1 MAVASDNFFR
11 HIDDFFNYRQD
22 IYEIS
27 PQTVKSNRVDLDL
40 FKNFICSQNVKTI
53 DGPAV
58 INYQYYLKKQ
68 RQNCGASIN
77 RKIFA
82 LRSYGNFLK
91 LYDVSCAD
99 ALPFYDVLKIRQG
112 YRKRPNALTSQ
123 QISLLF
129 KAIDIYPPATARH
142 ERAGTILGIRDYAV
156 YALMYQL
163 GLRVG
168 EVHDLNLSSLDLNK
182 NKISVIGKGRKPR
195 TLHVNDELIEIL
207 CQYLAVRE
215 RFLNSWLTP
224 ALFVS
229 KKGNRLAIRTM
240 EDNLKNIL
248 LQTDFHVP
256 FNVSCHTLRHS
267 MASHL
272 NDKDVDIL
280 IIQSILGHSSTRS
293 VEPYIHPSQDRIR
306 NAMEK
311 LPGVKFVKELLRKG
325 ELNLSFQSSRRNCYG
340 GVGKAF
346 RPKRE

>member
-1 MAVASDNFFR
+1 MAVNSDNFFS
-11 HIDDFFNYRQD
+11 HIDDFFDYRQD

-40 FKNFICSQNVKTI
+40 FKNFICSQNLQTI

-58 INYQYYLKKQ
+58 IDFQCYLKKK

-77 RKIFA
+77 RKLFT

-91 LYDVSCAD
+91 LYDLPCAD

-112 YRKRPNALTSQ
+112 YRKRPSALTPQ
-123 QISLLF
+123 QITLLF
-129 KAIDIYPPATARH
+129 KTIDTD
-142 ERAGTILGIRDYAV
+142 TILGIRDYAV

-168 EVHDLNLSSLDLNK
+168 EVHSLNLANLDFDSR
-182 NKISVIGKGRKPR
+182 KITVMGKGKKPR
-195 TLHVNDELIEIL
+195 TLHINDELIEIIS
-207 CQYLAVRE
+207 QYLAVRE
-215 RFLNSWLTP
+215 LFFNSWLTP

-240 EDNLKNIL
+240 EDNMKKIL
-248 LQTDFHVP
+248 LQTNLHVH
-256 FNVSCHTLRHS
+256 FNVTCHTLRHS

-272 NDKDVDIL
+272 NDQDVDIL
-280 IIQSILGHSSTRS
+280 IIQSILGHSSSRS
-293 VEPYIHPSQDRIR
+293 TEPYIHPSHERIR
-306 NAMEK
+306 KAMEK
-311 LPGVKFVKELLRKG
+311 LPSVKFVKELIRKR
-325 ELNLSFQSSRRNCYG
+325 ELNLRFQ
-340 GVGKAF
+340 KPF

>member
-1 MAVASDNFFR
+1 MAVVSDNFFS
-11 HIDDFFNYRQD
+11 HIDDFFNYRND

-27 PQTVKSNRVDLDL
+27 PQTLKSNRVDLDL
-40 FKNFICSQNVKTI
+40 FKNFICSQNLKTI

-58 INYQYYLKKQ
+58 IDFQYYLKKQ

-77 RKIFA
+77 RKLFT

-91 LYDVSCAD
+91 LYDMPCAD

-112 YRKRPNALTSQ
+112 YRKRPSALTPQ
-123 QISLLF
+123 QITLLL
-129 KAIDIYPPATARH
+129 KTIDTD
-142 ERAGTILGIRDYAV
+142 TILGIRDYAV

-182 NKISVIGKGRKPR
+182 NKISVIGKGGKPR

-240 EDNLKNIL
+240 EDNLKKIL
-248 LQTDFHVP
+248 LYVPFEAP
-256 FNVSCHTLRHS
+256 FNVSCHTLRHT

-293 VEPYIHPSQDRIR
+293 TEPYIHPSQDRIR
-306 NAMEK
+306 KAMEK
-311 LPGVKFVKELLRKG
+311 LPGIKFVKELIRNG
-325 ELNLSFQSSRRNCYG
+325 ELNLSFQ
-340 GVGKAF
+340 KPF

>member
-1 MAVASDNFFR
+1 M
-11 HIDDFFNYRQD
+11 
-22 IYEIS
+22 
-27 PQTVKSNRVDLDL
+27 
-40 FKNFICSQNVKTI
+40 
-53 DGPAV
+53 

-77 RKIFA
+77 RKLFA

-91 LYDVSCAD
+91 LYDLPCAD

-112 YRKRPNALTSQ
+112 YRKRPNALTPQ
-123 QISLLF
+123 QTSLLF
-129 KAIDIYPPATARH
+129 KAIDTD
-142 ERAGTILGIRDYAV
+142 TILGIRDYAV

-168 EVHDLNLSSLDLNK
+168 EVHTLNLANVDFDNHQ
-182 NKISVIGKGRKPR
+182 ITVIGKGRKPR

-240 EDNLKNIL
+240 EDNLKKIL
-248 LQTDFHVP
+248 VYVPIEAP

-280 IIQSILGHSSTRS
+280 VIQSILGHSSTRS
-293 VEPYIHPSQDRIR
+293 TEPYIHPSADSIR
-306 NAMEK
+306 KAMEK

-325 ELNLSFQSSRRNCYG
+325 ELNLRFQ
-340 GVGKAF
+340 KPF
-346 RPKRE
+346 RPKRK